1 MTTTAIDRGL
11 GADLAADLAAAA
23 FTLAKRFAAG
33 ATMWSIAPSWEPH
46 ALHIAVEFVH
56 PVIMGKRALPAVAL
70 TGPNLVDLVRV
81 SAQQGDIVVAVG
93 AADDAQVRSV
103 MQRGP
108 AWGTTS
114 IWIGSGE
121 RPTAGAADHV
131 LWLDDPDPRV
141 PATGGFVLF
150 YHLLWELTHVCF
162 EHSGL
167 LKPECTEEVCVTCS
181 DEGRLG
187 EVVSPSADGMAAVR
201 TARGVESVTTA
212 LIDPVVA
219 HELVLVHAGH
229 GDQSHRGGRL
239 VTHQEPTNFLY
250 PFIDAQED
258 NPESLLADLAA
269 SAQAKAAE
277 SATLRRTTLEDNAD
291 LLDRAAT
298 EMARRFASG
307 GRMFTFGNGGSCT
320 DCTTLAALF
329 SRPPTGKPLPAWSL
343 TADQAIVTALG
354 NDVGFEL
361 VFARQLIARAKAGDI
376 AIAMSTSGN
385 SPNLLTALA
394 EARRG
399 GLYTI
404 GFRRL

>member
-11 GADLAADLAAAA
+11 GAELAADLAAAA

-81 SAQQGDIVVAVG
+81 SVRPGDIVIGVG
-93 AADDAQVRSV
+93 ADADLELRSV
-103 MQRGP
+103 MRRSP
-108 AWGTTS
+108 AWGATT

-121 RPTAGAADHV
+121 RPAEGAADHV

-167 LKPECTEEVCVTCS
+167 LKPECTDEVCVTCS
-181 DEGRLG
+181 DEGRMG

-201 TARGVESVTTA
+201 TARGVESVATA

-219 HELVLVHAGH
+219 GDLVLVHAGTAI
-229 GDQSHRGGRL
+229 SRI
-239 VTHQEPTNFLY
+239 E
-250 PFIDAQED
+250 E
-258 NPESLLADLAA
+258 E
-269 SAQAKAAE
+269 
-277 SATLRRTTLEDNAD
+277 RR
-291 LLDRAAT
+291 
-298 EMARRFASG
+298 
-307 GRMFTFGNGGSCT
+307 
-320 DCTTLAALF
+320 
-329 SRPPTGKPLPAWSL
+329 
-343 TADQAIVTALG
+343 
-354 NDVGFEL
+354 
-361 VFARQLIARAKAGDI
+361 
-376 AIAMSTSGN
+376 
-385 SPNLLTALA
+385 
-394 EARRG
+394 
-399 GLYTI
+399 
-404 GFRRL
+404 

>member
-11 GADLAADLAAAA
+11 GAELAADLAAAA

-70 TGPNLVDLVRV
+70 TGPNLIDLVRV
-81 SAQQGDIVVAVG
+81 SVRPGDIVIGVG
-93 AADDAQVRSV
+93 GADDAQVLSV
-103 MQRGP
+103 MRRSP
-108 AWGTTS
+108 AWGATT

-121 RPTAGAADHV
+121 RPVAGTADHV

-167 LKPECTEEVCVTCS
+167 LKPECAEEVCVTCS

-201 TARGVESVTTA
+201 TARGVESVATA

-219 HELVLVHAGH
+219 GELVLVHAGTAI
-229 GDQSHRGGRL
+229 SRI
-239 VTHQEPTNFLY
+239 E
-250 PFIDAQED
+250 E
-258 NPESLLADLAA
+258 E
-269 SAQAKAAE
+269 
-277 SATLRRTTLEDNAD
+277 RR
-291 LLDRAAT
+291 
-298 EMARRFASG
+298 
-307 GRMFTFGNGGSCT
+307 
-320 DCTTLAALF
+320 
-329 SRPPTGKPLPAWSL
+329 
-343 TADQAIVTALG
+343 
-354 NDVGFEL
+354 
-361 VFARQLIARAKAGDI
+361 
-376 AIAMSTSGN
+376 
-385 SPNLLTALA
+385 
-394 EARRG
+394 
-399 GLYTI
+399 
-404 GFRRL
+404 